1 MVQRNMENVFPRKG
15 RGLRDAPVPILDE
28 LAVPAIVLEVADRDG
43 NVLETWQPP
52 TEAPAPLPIPA
63 APLGPAGTTPADA
76 GVATGLPPPPAAGNE
91 AAPAPPDFTLPSTG
105 TRPEVAF
112 VLTDMLRDVVAHGT
126 GTGAQALERP
136 AAAKTG
142 TAQEHRDAWFVG
154 YTPELVAGVWV
165 GFDDHAPLGPR
176 ETGAG
181 AALPAW
187 LAFMQGALDQRPTT
201 EFLAPAGVQFA
212 RIDPATGLLAAEP
225 KPGQAEEEPMAFL
238 AGTAPTEAV
247 SARPVSP
254 PQNFFLD
261 DR

>member
-1 MVQRNMENVFPRKG
+1 M
-15 RGLRDAPVPILDE
+15 
-28 LAVPAIVLEVADRDG
+28 
-43 NVLETWQPP
+43 
-52 TEAPAPLPIPA
+52 
-63 APLGPAGTTPADA
+63 
-76 GVATGLPPPPAAGNE
+76 
-91 AAPAPPDFTLPSTG
+91 
-105 TRPEVAF
+105 
-112 VLTDMLRDVVAHGT
+112 LTDMLRDVVEYGT

-187 LAFMQGALDQRPTT
+187 LAFMQGALDHRPAM

-225 KPGQAEEEPMAFL
+225 KPGQAEEEPMAFV